1 MRLDGVEVKLTL
13 NSAQTAQ
20 AVQALDLPDVDPWQI
35 FFVEDVTTGLSS
47 STPLL
52 DANLIIRAR
61 QKTKGKDD
69 VTVKFR
75 PGRRSQFSTPWLAM
89 TTTNDGSLETEFKV
103 EQDWAGHR
111 RTLSVSLT
119 SERPDGLV
127 EAVAGGRGID
137 ELLSSDQKR
146 LLDQCAGVPVNLDAL
161 SMLPAV
167 SALRWPTFSVPRGV
181 GDSDLKVRA
190 ERWTVHDLD
199 FLELSI
205 VADVEQA
212 EKSQAALETFVSG
225 KGLTLAEGEAKTT
238 QVLQVL
244 VAQAARIAP

>member
-13 NSAQTAQ
+13 ASDQTAK
-20 AVQALDLPDVDPWQI
+20 AVQALDLPDVTPWQI
-35 FFVEDVTTGLSS
+35 YFVEDLTTGLPS

-52 DANLIIRAR
+52 DEKLIIRAR
-61 QKTKGKDD
+61 QKTKDKDD
-69 VTVKFR
+69 VTVKLR
-75 PGRRSQFSTPWLAM
+75 PGRRSQLTASWLDITK
-89 TTTNDGSLETEFKV
+89 TTHDGLETELKV

-127 EAVAGGRGID
+127 EAVTGGRGID

-146 LLDQCAGVPVNLDAL
+146 FIDQCAAARVNLEVL

-167 SALRWPTFSVPRGV
+167 SAQRWPTFSVPRV
-181 GDSDLKVRA
+181 GGSELKVRA
-190 ERWTVHDLD
+190 ERWRLHDQD

-212 EKSQAALETFVSG
+212 EKSQAALEAFVTNA
-225 KGLTLAEGEAKTT
+225 GLMLAEGEAKTT

-244 VAQAARIAP
+244 IAQAARIAP